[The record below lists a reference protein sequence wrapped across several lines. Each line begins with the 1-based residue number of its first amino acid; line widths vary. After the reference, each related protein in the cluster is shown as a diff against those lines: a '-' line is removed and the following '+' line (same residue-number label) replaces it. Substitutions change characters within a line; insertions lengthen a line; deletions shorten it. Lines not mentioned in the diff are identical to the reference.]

1 MTAHSSFSV
10 DRGTRSTRGCGGKA
24 LTFFGQL
31 LAVPYLAKTQNAL
44 KASTQKT
51 KQTKGEK

>member
-1 MTAHSSFSV
+1 MTALLSFSV